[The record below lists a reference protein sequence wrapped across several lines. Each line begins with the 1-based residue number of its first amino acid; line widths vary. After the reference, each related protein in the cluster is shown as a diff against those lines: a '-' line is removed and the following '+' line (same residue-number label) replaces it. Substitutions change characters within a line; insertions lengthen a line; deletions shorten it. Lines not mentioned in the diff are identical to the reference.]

1 MSEQL
6 CKCGHPLSDHPVELG
21 LGFTGVCWHKHEAE
35 DGIMEYDCGC
45 KKFEPAPEPQM
56 VSDCCKAE
64 IFSEMDR
71 SIAWDTKEGYTN
83 EVFCS
88 KCGNPCVPH
97 ELKETNREFL
107 KRPVEE
113 RQKILAERVKQF
125 RDTDGCMSGEASC
138 EPVFDYLVREEKKK
152 AWQEGFDAAHKVPTV
167 EEIKE
172 VVYDNSLCKYN
183 CEFWDKA
190 GAYCYAEPKDH
201 CALATAIHN
210 LWEVSND

>member
-1 MSEQL
+1 MMRERRRLLLLMISEKEESKMSEQL

-88 KCGNPCVPH
+88 KCGNPCILVD
-97 ELKETNREFL
+97 KEQME
-107 KRPVEE
+107 
-113 RQKILAERVKQF
+113 KI
-125 RDTDGCMSGEASC
+125 DSI
-138 EPVFDYLVREEKKK
+138 
-152 AWQEGFDAAHKVPTV
+152 EGGIYEVQVLDKPAAHKVPTV
-167 EEIKE
+167 EEICRILSSNTNKSCFE
-172 VVYDNSLCKYN
+172 HGMDARHFYYFYPNDL
-183 CEFWDKA
+183 ETI
-190 GAYCYAEPKDH
+190 
-201 CALATAIHN
+201 ATAIHN
-210 LWEVSND
+210 LMGGIK

>member
-1 MSEQL
+1 MSFWKGITKEQL
-6 CKCGHPLSDHPVELG
+6 DALIRLNKPTVNKNLTVG
-21 LGFTGVCWHKHEAE
+21 
-35 DGIMEYDCGC
+35 
-45 KKFEPAPEPQM
+45 PAPEPQM

-167 EEIKE
+167 EEIALAVFVAE
-172 VVYDNSLCKYN
+172 GGGAEYFNAHN
-183 CEFWDKA
+183 MRHDKA
-190 GAYCYAEPKDH
+190 NAIKV
-201 CALATAIHN
+201 ATAIHN
-210 LWEVSND
+210 LMGGIK